1 MFAKENGK
9 KNWPR
14 TQKRI
19 PKALK
24 DRLKLEE
31 VVLYLYKCACLLN
44 FSPTHIS
51 LWAQAQKRQD
61 ICQMDV
67 MKKANCERIKEK
79 KKRCLPVNS
88 ELRKNEKRQV
98 NCGKQWEHRTG
109 GSVS

>member
-1 MFAKENGK
+1 MFTKENGK

-14 TQKRI
+14 RQKRI

-61 ICQMDV
+61 SCQMDV
-67 MKKANCERIKEK
+67 KELK
-79 KKRCLPVNS
+79 KKKMRCLPVNS
-88 ELRKNEKRQV
+88 ELKK
-98 NCGKQWEHRTG
+98 K
-109 GSVS
+109 